1 MNTSNKS
8 PFHFYFLHTNLNNAD
23 IDQLAEN
30 VTEEIANMS
39 VIEFEAQRVSEE
51 HEGKIAR

>member
-1 MNTSNKS
+1 
-8 PFHFYFLHTNLNNAD
+8 LNNAD